1 MPIEEPFTGKSKCL
15 DANICDENAVN
26 NGDNINTHQQE
37 DLFSS
42 LNNLLM
48 ANEYHHHHD
57 NHSLSRHKRQVPC
70 EQGEELD
77 EYVDSLFKFLSRVI
91 RAMEPISLPNAT
103 VELPEY
109 NIKLFLYKGG
119 ARRAHKLVRKKSAW
133 VYCSNDSISLG
144 LTIGFNDLLVG
155 YKYRA
160 IFDWSLLF
168 DGELE
173 AKAEG
178 TKIQLQLTQT
188 TPDDDSEE
196 EVQQRVDRI
205 RIWRLGK
212 IKVILKGLGNLTQA
226 ISMILT
232 RALNSNQD
240 QLDPT
245 LRRLEAEALVRINEQ
260 LKNITVPFFSIV

>member
-1 MPIEEPFTGKSKCL
+1 M
-15 DANICDENAVN
+15 D
-26 NGDNINTHQQE
+26 
-37 DLFSS
+37 
-42 LNNLLM
+42 NLLH
-48 ANEYHHHHD
+48 EYD
-57 NHSLSRHKRQVPC
+57 SNRTLTRHKRQVPC

-119 ARRAHKLVRKKSAW
+119 ARRAYKLVRKKSAW
-133 VYCSNDSISLG
+133 VYCSNESISLG
-144 LTIGFNDLLVG
+144 LTVGFNELMVG

-173 AKAEG
+173 ARVED
-178 TKIQLQLTQT
+178 TKVQIQLTQT

-205 RIWRLGK
+205 RIWRLGR

-232 RALNSNQD
+232 KALNNNQD
-240 QLDPT
+240 QLDAT
-245 LRRLEAEALVRINEQ
+245 LRRVEAEALVRINEG